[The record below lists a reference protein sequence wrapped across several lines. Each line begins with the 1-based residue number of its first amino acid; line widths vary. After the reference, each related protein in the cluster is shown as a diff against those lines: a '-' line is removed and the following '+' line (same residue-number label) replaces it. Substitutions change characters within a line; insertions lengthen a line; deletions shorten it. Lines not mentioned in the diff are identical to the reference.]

1 MNVFLW
7 ILQAVLAAAFLGAGL
22 MKLTQP
28 KDKLREKMGWVD
40 DFSDNAV
47 KGIGAAEVLGAI
59 GLVLPA
65 ATRIAPWLTPLAS
78 ASLATVTLLAV
89 VVHLARNEGALGAP
103 AAVLGVLCAAVA
115 AGRFWLAPIGA
126 GPS

>member
-1 MNVFLW
+1 MNIFLW

-28 KDKLREKMGWVD
+28 KSKLQENMGWVE

-59 GLVLPA
+59 GLILPA
-65 ATRIAPWLTPLAS
+65 ATGIAVILTPIAAAALTVTMVGAVIVHLKRGEQSQIAPS
-78 ASLATVTLLAV
+78 V
-89 VVHLARNEGALGAP
+89 
-103 AAVLGVLCAAVA
+103 VLGILALVVA
-115 AGRFWLAPIGA
+115 IFRF
-126 GPS
+126 GPNAF